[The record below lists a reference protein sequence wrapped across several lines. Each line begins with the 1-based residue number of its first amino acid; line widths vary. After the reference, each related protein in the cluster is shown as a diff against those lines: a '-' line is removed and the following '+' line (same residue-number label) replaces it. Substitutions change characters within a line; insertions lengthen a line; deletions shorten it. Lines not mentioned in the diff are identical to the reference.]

1 MMKKSVI
8 ALGMVLALLTGSAY
22 ANNFVVEP
30 ESDTAVSYAAYDV
43 LSGEWETTFVNYCN
57 SNGED
62 EYWLRLAFRGR
73 QSKVLHYCT
82 LNVDGEEYRLT
93 AVPFD
98 DKHFY
103 AAQSVTLNMAKGGF
117 MGDPGILLVSHPRYY
132 AIPQEVATKLLTAQ
146 KVSLTVHR
154 TTRLNT
160 ELTVNNKMLDDLHRA
175 YGLRYADFNT
185 VWTPKDTAAEKQG
198 KK

>member
-1 MMKKSVI
+1 MKKSVI
-8 ALGMVLALLTGSAY
+8 ALGMALAMLTGSAY

-82 LNVDGEEYRLT
+82 LNVDGEAYRLT

-132 AIPQEVATKLLTAQ
+132 AIPQKVATKLLSAK

-160 ELTVNNKMLDDLHRA
+160 ELTVNNKMLEDLHRA